1 MSGTLLSRHG
11 SVASRYAQNHS
22 RESGPQLNAR
32 NSPRLGEAPRR
43 PTLRD
48 VAKLARVDPSL
59 VSRVVN
65 NDPKASAGKE
75 TRQRIMDAVEQL
87 GYSASHMARGLRT
100 SKTST
105 VGLLLPDIS
114 NPMYASIVTGVESRA
129 RELGYGLALGIQV
142 EGAQE
147 GTFVQ
152 MLRQARVDGLLV
164 ASGTLTDRF
173 LRQVASQPNGPVVL
187 VNRRVRGVRS
197 SVVVDDTAGALLAVT
212 HLTELG
218 HSRVGGL
225 FGPSSIDT
233 SVRRKKGFME
243 GCREAGVEPLT
254 IDMPSSRAEDGY
266 HGALALL
273 TSRLRP
279 TAIFASTLTMGMGV
293 LRAAHELDIRSPGEL
308 SVVALHDSYIADYLV
323 PTLTTVE
330 LPTSEMGSAAVDQLI
345 SLLEGGSHKQLVI
358 STRPSLVLRQSTAR
372 VRV

>member
-1 MSGTLLSRHG
+1 
-11 SVASRYAQNHS
+11 
-22 RESGPQLNAR
+22 
-32 NSPRLGEAPRR
+32 
-43 PTLRD
+43 

-75 TRQRIMDAVEQL
+75 TRQRIMDAVEEL
-87 GYSASHMARGLRT
+87 GYSASHLARGLRT

-129 RELGYGLALGIQV
+129 RELGYGLALGIHV

-147 GTFVQ
+147 DTFVQ

-164 ASGTLTDRF
+164 ASGALTDDF

-187 VNRRVRGVRS
+187 VNRRVKGVRS
-197 SVVVDDTAGALLAVT
+197 SVVVDDAAGALLAVT

-233 SVRRKKGFME
+233 SVRRKKGFMA
-243 GCREAGVEPLT
+243 GCREAGIDPLSVE
-254 IDMPSSRAEDGY
+254 MPNWRAEDGY
-266 HGALALL
+266 QGALSML
-273 TSRLRP
+273 TSRHRP

-293 LRAAHELDIRSPGEL
+293 LRAAHELDISAPDEL
-308 SVVALHDSYIADYLV
+308 SVIALHDSYIADYLL

-330 LPTSEMGSAAVDQLI
+330 LPTAAMGSAAVDQLL
-345 SLLEGGSHKQLVI
+345 SLLDGGAHKQLVI
-358 STRPSLVLRQSTAR
+358 PQKPALVLRQSTAR
-372 VRV
+372 LRT